1 MKNTGI
7 DILLVLR
14 IQVDILVMLLDF
26 ETLEITGQVFEI
38 LPMDKHHIIV

>member
-14 IQVDILVMLLDF
+14 IQVDTLVMLLDF
-26 ETLEITGQVFEI
+26 ETLEIIGQVFEI